1 MPQSI
6 PGSGIGQFRN
16 PEMSGAS
23 DDGDLS
29 QVLVVGR
36 SPVNCVVVTR
46 IHERSGLKTASETPG
61 TALDALG
68 TIRPGTV
75 ILDGG
80 ADNHDCDAI
89 LARISELRTRMGRKL
104 PRVILLAMRGGAESS
119 AFTGTID
126 AVVAKPFTPES
137 LQPVV
142 DRLIAEARA

>member
-46 IHERSGLKTASETPG
+46 ILERSGLKTASETPG

-75 ILDGG
+75 ILDPPPSLRPR
-80 ADNHDCDAI
+80 AAAI
-89 LARISELRTRMGRKL
+89 LRH
-104 PRVILLAMRGGAESS
+104 PQY
-119 AFTGTID
+119 FW
-126 AVVAKPFTPES
+126 
-137 LQPVV
+137 
-142 DRLIAEARA
+142 